1 MYQLTETNKLWD
13 LLEDIRAEIQ
23 EARWEGRNT
32 IGLSKMT
39 RQITRELDHRYA
51 TGTAY

>member
-13 LLEDIRAEIQ
+13 LLEDIKIETQ

-32 IGLSKMT
+32 MGLTKMAH
-39 RQITRELDHRYA
+39 QITRELNHRYA
-51 TGTAY
+51 TKTAY